1 MIEHRLYTQ
10 LCEATERLGGRR
22 QHKAYTALRQL
33 FGRYSLI
40 GERQLLDYLVEND
53 LTPLQ
58 RMIVENFFNL
68 VPDIWLVDGLAHRCA
83 HCGTLMRSHPN
94 KNFFTRAVSNSP
106 VHWLTH
112 QKYLKN

>member
-1 MIEHRLYTQ
+1 MIEHHLYTQ
-10 LCEATERLGGRR
+10 LCQATERLGGRR
-22 QHKAYTALRQL
+22 QHKAYTALREL

-40 GERQLLDYLVEND
+40 GERQLSDYLVEND

-83 HCGTLMRSHPN
+83 HCGTLMRSQMR
-94 KNFFTRAVSNSP
+94 T
-106 VHWLTH
+106 
-112 QKYLKN
+112 